1 MKELTRFEMAIVKR
15 TAQNTKTLRTKRD
28 KLTAKIEAA
37 QAELEKINDV
47 IEGFE
52 KPVKDMTGGF
62 TSEEVLNGA
71 MDVAAA
77 TSETPEGEVDET
89 ANVELKEVPAEE
101 AVAIDPNVKSPLE
114 EEVGET
120 PWGANEECGTD
131 TTAAPFCKNNVEQ
144 N

>member
-28 KLTAKIEAA
+28 KLVAKIEAA

-89 ANVELKEVPAEE
+89 ANVDMKEVPAEE
-101 AVAIDPNVKSPLE
+101 AVDIDPNVKSPLE
-114 EEVGET
+114 GEVGET

-131 TTAAPFCKNNVEQ
+131 TTAAPFCEDNVEQ